1 MPEESRAKTQ
11 MSQRLAEAVDDRVGV
26 TRRLSGLIDESTLAS
41 LLAEVDEPGLRAKVL
56 HLASA
61 EAHGLQ
67 AG

>member
-1 MPEESRAKTQ
+1 
-11 MSQRLAEAVDDRVGV
+11 V